1 MLLEAGGFRVG
12 ADGSVNVAGDGRAA
26 EVYGLPIAGRPF
38 AGLMFSHVSGTAFD
52 LIVDVARAADM
63 VILPVGCPACIV
75 FDHQRPHLPED
86 IAGHGVELV
95 ETGDELVSV
104 IRGALPSSG

>member
-1 MLLEAGGFRVG
+1 MLLEAGGFRVE
-12 ADGSVNVAGDGRAA
+12 ADGTVNVTGDGRAA

-38 AGLMFSHVSGTAFD
+38 AGLMFSRVSGTAFD
-52 LIVDVARAADM
+52 LIVDVARRPTWSSCGRLSGVHRVRA
-63 VILPVGCPACIV
+63 PAP
-75 FDHQRPHLPED
+75 RLPED

-95 ETGDELVSV
+95 ETGEELVSV